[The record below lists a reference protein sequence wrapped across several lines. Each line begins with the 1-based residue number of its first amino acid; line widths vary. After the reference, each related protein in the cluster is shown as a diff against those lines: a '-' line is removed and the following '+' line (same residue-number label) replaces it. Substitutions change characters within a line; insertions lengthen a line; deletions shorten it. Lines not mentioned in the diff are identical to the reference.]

1 MTTSQKAASN
11 PALGTA
17 LASGSLSSLCPGHG
31 RSNPV
36 TMAFDVLSKEE
47 KVFPG
52 RQWGC
57 HKGEVTSP
65 GREDREALSGQ

>member
-11 PALGTA
+11 PASGTA
-17 LASGSLSSLCPGHG
+17 LASGSVSSLCPGHG

-36 TMAFDVLSKEE
+36 TVAVGVLSKEE
-47 KVFPG
+47 KAFLG

-57 HKGEVTSP
+57 HKGEVTSA
-65 GREDREALSGQ
+65 GREDKEALSGQ